1 MVGDEVKVVNIRS
14 KIEVEKIRESGRI
27 VYETLSAIE
36 ENILL
41 HLIPIY
47 MEENDKHRIIFL
59 HILNNLKLGVE
70 IFLFL

>member
-41 HLIPIY
+41 GKDGKELDKFA
-47 MEENDKHRIIFL
+47 ENFIRS
-59 HILNNLKLGVE
+59 
-70 IFLFL
+70 